1 MPLGG
6 LGPWGWRASF
16 ARLSP
21 KPGKHRAAADPPPR
35 GLARSGGALP
45 GDRGA
50 GCTRR
55 RRRRLQG
62 STRGSLGRPPPG
74 GAGTSLL
81 PILPPGPRQR
91 FRAAA
96 RRVEGR
102 HPGAAGERR
111 GAAPWRSGG
120 LWAPCSAASEEAR
133 GLPAAAAPHAL
144 RSASLGEA
152 AARRPPRAGSSPAR
166 FGGPRST
173 PGGRPRAPPALRE
186 RRPGLLGPLDE
197 GEPNFGLIT
206 RES

>member
-1 MPLGG
+1 MESFVCEAELQAREAPRRCGSAAPG
-6 LGPWGWRASF
+6 TRAE
-16 ARLSP
+16 R
-21 KPGKHRAAADPPPR
+21 GRPPR
-35 GLARSGGALP
+35 GSRRGLHAAAAAAPGQHAGLP
-45 GDRGA
+45 G
-50 GCTRR
+50 T
-55 RRRRLQG
+55 
-62 STRGSLGRPPPG
+62 P
-74 GAGTSLL
+74 
-81 PILPPGPRQR
+81 
-91 FRAAA
+91 AA
-96 RRVEGR
+96 RRGWHVASPGFASWPLTALPCGSASGGR
-102 HPGAAGERR
+102 EAPRGGGGAPGRCSLAFR
-111 GAAPWRSGG
+111 G

-173 PGGRPRAPPALRE
+173 PGGRPRSSPALRE

>member
-16 ARLSP
+16 ARLIFQA
-21 KPGKHRAAADPPPR
+21 RAVLSRRQDPPPWDSR
-35 GLARSGGALP
+35 GAGAASPGSRRGLHAAAAAAPGQHAGLPWDARRPAGLARRFS
-45 GDRGA
+45 RF
-50 GCTRR
+50 C
-55 RRRRLQG
+55 
-62 STRGSLGRPPPG
+62 
-74 GAGTSLL
+74 LL
-81 PILPPGPRQR
+81 APDSASVRQR
-91 FRAAA
+91 
-96 RRVEGR
+96 VGWKGGT
-102 HPGAAGERR
+102 PGRR
-111 GAAPWRSGG
+111 GAPGRCSLAFRG

-133 GLPAAAAPHAL
+133 GLPRRRCAPRA

-173 PGGRPRAPPALRE
+173 PGGRPRSSPAPSASAVRAFA
-186 RRPGLLGPLDE
+186 LDE